1 MNKAFVVGAIA
12 SRKASS
18 FACDIPWLSGV
29 ADRHWKSA
37 ACAWPTTVAKTKRKL
52 QPIVRKEILKA
63 RVILV
68 LAGVEILAAVD
79 FMMPARPL
87 LALLRSVVTYSL
99 GATDLASRPLPPHG
113 PAV

>member
-68 LAGVEILAAVD
+68 LAGVELVGAIALMVPAKAAVGL
-79 FMMPARPL
+79 PQS
-87 LALLRSVVTYSL
+87 SVLICSGRL
-99 GATDLASRPLPPHG
+99 ISPSGRCHKNR
-113 PAV
+113 